1 MGRNRPWSLS
11 ARRGKIR
18 ARNSDAGIINRP
30 NFPDLGRSFALDYQP
45 RLPRVGRPPVM
56 EHPGLAASFG
66 VRDDEIFSVLQ
77 DRSGATW
84 YCTSKGIARQVGH
97 SFTRL
102 HPLDLWKAAAFRAY
116 EDPQGSVWIA
126 SSIGLYRV
134 TGDLLETPAPGLHAR
149 FFFAGKDGELW
160 VGTNDAAWSTLS
172 AVSRVCSQERM
183 DCKRNHDGRAIH
195 ARWKSLGR
203 R

>member
-30 NFPDLGRSFALDYQP
+30 NFPDLGRSLLLITSRGFLEWDGH
-45 RLPRVGRPPVM
+45 RVI

-97 SFTRL
+97 SFTGCIRSISGSGGISSL
-102 HPLDLWKAAAFRAY
+102 RRPARQCLDCF
-116 EDPQGSVWIA
+116 
-126 SSIGLYRV
+126 SIGLYRV

-160 VGTNDAAWSTLS
+160 CAQTDAAWFTLS

-183 DCKRNHDGRAIH
+183 DCKTKS
-195 ARWKSLGR
+195 RWPCYPRTMKSLGR